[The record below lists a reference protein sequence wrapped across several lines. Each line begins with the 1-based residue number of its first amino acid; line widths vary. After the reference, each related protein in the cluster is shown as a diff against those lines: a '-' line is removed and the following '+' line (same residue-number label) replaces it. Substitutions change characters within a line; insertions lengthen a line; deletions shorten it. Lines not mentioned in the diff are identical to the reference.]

1 VWPCHVAAPY
11 HQPHAPVTV
20 RGRPA
25 ASWEADGVDRIERH
39 DLINALALAAV
50 LMTLALLLI
59 VGARELFRTVDE
71 GLVVSSPSG
80 GEATATTVAGEG
92 TAEGGEPGGG
102 EPAAPAEG
110 EAAPDDPDEAAATT
124 TTVAPPRPPGEVAV
138 RVANGAQ
145 RVGVAA
151 AGGGRLESLGYQVV
165 GLANAAARPTSVVWF
180 VEGFEPEA
188 RAVAEALGVPAGE
201 VGPVPADPG
210 VDVTGASVL
219 VVLGADTS
227 VA

>member
-1 VWPCHVAAPY
+1 
-11 HQPHAPVTV
+11 
-20 RGRPA
+20 
-25 ASWEADGVDRIERH
+25 VDRIERH

-80 GEATATTVAGEG
+80 GEATATTVAGEVP
-92 TAEGGEPGGG
+92 AEGGEPGGG

-110 EAAPDDPDEAAATT
+110 EAGPVEPDEAATT
-124 TTVAPPRPPGEVAV
+124 TTVPPPRPPGEVAV

-210 VDVTGASVL
+210 VDVSGASVL